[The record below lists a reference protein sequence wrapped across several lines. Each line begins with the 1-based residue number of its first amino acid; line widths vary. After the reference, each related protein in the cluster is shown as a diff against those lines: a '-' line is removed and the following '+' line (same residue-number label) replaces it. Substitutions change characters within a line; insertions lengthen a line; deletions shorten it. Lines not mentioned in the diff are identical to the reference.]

1 MNRSIS
7 DAEGRATEANRSFD
21 ATLSY
26 AKFYVKYHL
35 SSLRSTKKE
44 QGTVS
49 FSLHQPLG
57 PVSISRRSAAGGC
70 TDVQDR
76 CAKAASAS
84 RPTCVCIVHA
94 RLSSCGAVVRAG
106 STTGM
111 LLARGIHQ
119 PKHHQHQEAAGDGR
133 RPTECAEPTVGLVG
147 LCGTRRSRPNL
158 DPNFSAKIV
167 RIGLSGPKI
176 FLACGALRGGF
187 A

>member
-1 MNRSIS
+1 MNRSLW
-7 DAEGRATEANRSFD
+7 DGEGWKTEPDRTFD
-21 ATLSY
+21 VTLSY
-26 AKFYVKYHL
+26 AKFYVKYHI

-76 CAKAASAS
+76 RAEAASAS
-84 RPTCVCIVHA
+84 RPTCVCIAHA
-94 RLSSCGAVVRAG
+94 RVGSSGAVVRAE

-119 PKHHQHQEAAGDGR
+119 PKHHRQQEAAGDGR
-133 RPTECAEPTVGLVG
+133 RRTDRVRAGRRRPRSAFAELDHPDRTWIPTFRLKSLELASLAPK
-147 LCGTRRSRPNL
+147 
-158 DPNFSAKIV
+158 FSSPAA
-167 RIGLSGPKI
+167 RL
-176 FLACGALRGGF
+176 
-187 A
+187 